1 MAFKPKDQI
10 DMMLVQKYANE
21 KADNASFNVLVNP
34 NEMMVAM
41 RDYSE
46 VQRNF
51 FHLNNKLKDLCK
63 DVNSKAAAY
72 KASRLP
78 QMQAQPQY

>member
-1 MAFKPKDQI
+1 MGFKPKDQI
-10 DMMLVQKYANE
+10 DMMLIQKYANE
-21 KADNASFNVLVNP
+21 KADNAQLYALVNP

-51 FHLNNKLKDLCK
+51 FQLNNQLKNLCK
-63 DVNSKAAAY
+63 NVNSKAAAY
-72 KASRLP
+72 RQSKIP
-78 QMQAQPQY
+78 QLQAQN

>member
-21 KADNASFNVLVNP
+21 KADNATYSVLVNP
-34 NEMMVAM
+34 EEMMVAM

-46 VQRNF
+46 TQRNF
-51 FHLNNKLKDLCK
+51 FQLSNKLKNLCK
-63 DVNSKAAAY
+63 NVNSKAAAY

-78 QMQAQPQY
+78 QAQAQC